1 MRLVLG
7 RAELFDPILLVALV
21 TTVLLGGALLRVLRS
36 ERRSSNLW
44 PRLSAIA
51 MAASSA
57 DVPVLSL
64 RRSGPQRS
72 ALPTALSK
80 RLDLAFAATG
90 NRIRPAHLIAT
101 GIGTAA
107 VIGLV
112 AVTVWVH
119 YVLAAAFAGAAA
131 VGAPALLFRFAQSRY
146 QQKFLAIF
154 PEALDLIVRAVRSGL
169 PAPEAIALVIHE
181 VPPPVGT
188 EFQQILD
195 ELRIGTE
202 MEEALQRAAD
212 RIRVPDFRFFAVS
225 LLLQRQ
231 TGGGIAETLSNLS
244 GIIRQRKALRMKAR
258 ALTAEAQASA
268 AIIATTPFVAGVG
281 LFLIDRD
288 LISILFMDPRGRF
301 LLGIAVASLL
311 TGIATMRALI
321 KRNLR

>member
-1 MRLVLG
+1 V
-7 RAELFDPILLVALV
+7 FDPILLAALL
-21 TTVLLGGALLRVLRS
+21 TTALLGGALFRVLRS
-36 ERRSSNLW
+36 ERRRAIFE
-44 PRLSAIA
+44 PRLSTIA
-51 MAASSA
+51 MTASSA
-57 DVPVLSL
+57 NMPVVSLRKSRPQGKALPIVLS
-64 RRSGPQRS
+64 
-72 ALPTALSK
+72 T
-80 RLDLAFAATG
+80 RLDLAFRATG
-90 NRIRPAHLIAT
+90 NRIGPLHLVGA
-101 GIGTAA
+101 GIAA
-107 VIGLV
+107 VSTIGLV
-112 AVTVWVH
+112 C
-119 YVLAAAFAGAAA
+119 AAASVQFPLAIALGGAATA
-131 VGAPALLFRFAQSRY
+131 GVPALLLRFAQSRY
-146 QQKFLAIF
+146 QRKFLEIF

-169 PAPEAIALVIHE
+169 PAPEAIELATHE
-181 VPPPVGT
+181 VRPPVGT

-268 AIIATTPFVAGVG
+268 AIVGTTPFVAGVG
-281 LFLIDRD
+281 LFLINRD
-288 LISILFMDPRGRF
+288 LVSVLFIDPRGRF

-311 TGIATMRALI
+311 SGIAAMRALI